1 MKCPYCGHDHDKV
14 VDSRPYDDGTAI
26 RRRRECISCG
36 SRFTT
41 YEKVD
46 TIPLMVI
53 KRGGERELFDRDK
66 IVNGMLR
73 ACEKRPI
80 SVDVINNVAREIE
93 NHLSSGLKREVSTKE
108 IGELVME
115 HLKDIDEIAYVR
127 FASSIVSSKMPS
139 HLWMNWLI
147 F

>member
-1 MKCPYCGHDHDKV
+1 
-14 VDSRPYDDGTAI
+14 
-26 RRRRECISCG
+26 
-36 SRFTT
+36 
-41 YEKVD
+41 
-46 TIPLMVI
+46 MVI

-127 FASSIVSSKMPS
+127 FASVYREFKDAQSFMDELANFLKKDAHNNEANDIDETDRQSNRSDPT
-139 HLWMNWLI
+139 
-147 F
+147 

>member
-127 FASSIVSSKMPS
+127 FASVYRVQRCPVIYG
-139 HLWMNWLI
+139 
-147 F
+147 